1 MWESPQ
7 AKTVKVVTYW
17 LSHTMVL
24 KDEVPIM
31 TLSSFFAG
39 PDHMSFTIIHSYCLV
54 IALMTNKMYSF
65 MKLLLMFIMLIF
77 KCCLVFALITLNMY
91 SFMIWMNI
99 SYMIIFNL
107 CCVITFITW
116 ILVPPNLT
124 KLWLNVSWNL
134 WALKI
139 YDLLLWM
146 SFSKWIARNVHVL
159 VGCLFNRWNIGQPI
173 KGLTG
178 AQGHLFSPPLVEV

>member
-1 MWESPQ
+1 
-7 AKTVKVVTYW
+7 
-17 LSHTMVL
+17 
-24 KDEVPIM
+24 
-31 TLSSFFAG
+31 
-39 PDHMSFTIIHSYCLV
+39 MSFTIIHSYCLV
-54 IALMTNKMYSF
+54 IALMPNKMYSF
-65 MKLLLMFIMLIF
+65 IKLLLMFIMLII

-107 CCVITFITW
+107 FCVITW

-159 VGCLFNRWNIGQPI
+159 SGVYSTSGILLSQLKEYWCPRSSVFSSTSRGVKDGRQNWWVHWRQQS
-173 KGLTG
+173 GLSHVE
-178 AQGHLFSPPLVEV
+178 AIALHLIHVLSK